1 VDLQF
6 SLKTRVDNSI
16 EQIGAQDV
24 DPLALLR
31 ELETTP
37 LALFVMQ
44 SPFAF
49 SALDMVHIAAISVVF
64 GMIVVVDLR
73 LLGLASRDCAVADIC
88 GEALPWTWTAF
99 AVAVVTGV
107 VMFTGQPVKYYG
119 NFALRIKL
127 ALIVL
132 AGVNMLVFH
141 LITNRGGAAW
151 DRGPIPLAARMAGAI
166 SLACWTA
173 VVAFGRWTA
182 YYMF

>member
-1 VDLQF
+1 VQPDAFLHW
-6 SLKTRVDNSI
+6 
-16 EQIGAQDV
+16 
-24 DPLALLR
+24 
-31 ELETTP
+31 LESTP
-37 LALFVMQ
+37 LALTVSQGIFG
-44 SPFAF
+44 F
-49 SALDMVHIAAISVVF
+49 SALDMIHIAAISVVF
-64 GMIVVVDLR
+64 GMIAVVDLR
-73 LLGLASRDCAVADIC
+73 LLGLASRDCAVTDIC

-119 NFALRIKL
+119 NFALRMKL

-141 LITNRGGAAW
+141 LITYCGVARW
-151 DRGPIPLAARMAGAI
+151 DRGPIPPAARMAGAV
-166 SLACWTA
+166 SLACWIA

>member
-1 VDLQF
+1 
-6 SLKTRVDNSI
+6 
-16 EQIGAQDV
+16 V
-24 DPLALLR
+24 DPPALLH
-31 ELETTP
+31 ELETTA
-37 LALFVMQ
+37 LALFVME

-49 SALDMVHIAAISVVF
+49 SALNMVHVAAISVVF
-64 GMIVVVDLR
+64 GMIAVVDLR
-73 LLGLASRDCAVADIC
+73 LLGLASRDCVVTDIC

-99 AVAVVTGV
+99 AIAVVTGV

-119 NFALRIKL
+119 NFALRMKL

-141 LITNRGGAAW
+141 FVTYRGVAAW
-151 DRGPIPLAARMAGAI
+151 DRGPIPFAARLAGAV
-166 SLACWTA
+166 SLVCWIA